1 VVSNESLTAFF
12 FGLFL
17 GIAIYFWKQWRF
29 DAQMRRMLSSV
40 SDNPPIRSL
49 ATVSL
54 VRREIARLN
63 LQCQQL
69 ETELQNWQYLMEVLP
84 LGYLRLDE
92 ENQLLWCNQQARE
105 LLKIDRWQPQQV
117 RLLLELVRS
126 YELDQLIEETRSY
139 QQPQVKE
146 WLYYPRNYAPGGVVR
161 ESTPSGRQGSKSV
174 ALRGFSYP
182 LPRNEMAV
190 FLENRQPIVELSQSR
205 DRVFS
210 DLSHELRTPLTAIS
224 AVAEMLLSRLKEPEI
239 RWVQQMQKETQR
251 MINLVTDWLD
261 ITQLEHNPIQLINYQ
276 CFDLR
281 GLIFSVWQS
290 LDCLAQKKK
299 ITLNYVGPDK
309 STIEAD
315 TARLSQVFLNL
326 FDNAIKHSPDQG
338 VIEVEVKDDPD
349 QSWVEINV
357 IDCGEGFFPSDL
369 PYIFDR
375 LYRGEKSR
383 TREKPDKTGNQG
395 AGLGLAIVRQILQAH
410 GGSIE
415 ARNHPLTGGAWL
427 KIQVPRFLDTSYANK
442 FQDS

>member
-1 VVSNESLTAFF
+1 MIGNESLTAFF

-17 GIAIYFWKQWRF
+17 GIVIYLWKQYEF

-40 SDNPPIRSL
+40 SDSPPIRHL

-54 VRREIARLN
+54 VRREITRLN
-63 LQCQQL
+63 LQCRQL
-69 ETELQNWQYLMEVLP
+69 EAELQNWQNLMEVLP

-92 ENQLLWCNQQARE
+92 ENQLLWCNLQARE
-105 LLKIDRWQPQQV
+105 LLKIDRWQPEQV

-139 QQPQVKE
+139 QQPQIKE
-146 WLYYPRNYAPGGVVR
+146 WLYYPRNYAPGGVVK
-161 ESTPSGRQGSKSV
+161 EPVPSGIKSV

-182 LPRNEMAV
+182 LPQKQIAV
-190 FLENRQPIVELSQSR
+190 FLENQQPILELSQSR

-224 AVAEMLLSRLKEPEI
+224 AVTEMLLSRLKEPEI
-239 RWVQQMQKETQR
+239 RWIRQMQKETQR
-251 MINLVTDWLD
+251 MIDLVTDWLD

-276 CFDLR
+276 SFDLR
-281 GLIFSVWQS
+281 ELIFSVWQS
-290 LDCLAQKKK
+290 LDCLTQEKK

-309 STIEAD
+309 SMIEAD
-315 TARLSQVFLNL
+315 SARLTQVLLNL
-326 FDNAIKHSPDQG
+326 FDNAIKHSPYQG
-338 VIEVEVKDDPD
+338 AIEVEVKDDPD
-349 QSWVEINV
+349 QSLIEINV
-357 IDCGEGFFPSDL
+357 IDCGEGFSPSDL

-383 TREKPDKTGNQG
+383 TRQDSDETRSQG
-395 AGLGLAIVRQILQAH
+395 AGLGLAIAQQILQAH

-415 ARNHPLTGGAWL
+415 AQNHPLTGGAWL
-427 KIQVPRFLDTSYANK
+427 KIQLPRFHDTSYVNK
-442 FQDS
+442 F